1 VSASR
6 VRPRRSTYKINLQ
19 VETEVTYLLTS
30 GGHNA
35 GIVSEP
41 DHSGRRFRV
50 TTKKIDNNYLDPDR
64 FLAEAPRKDG
74 FWWPEW
80 SAWLSEHSGALAV
93 PPPIGAP
100 LSGYPALEDAPGT
113 YVLAK

>member
-6 VRPRRSTYKINLQ
+6 VRPWRSTYKINLQ

-35 GIVSEP
+35 GI
-41 DHSGRRFRV
+41 
-50 TTKKIDNNYLDPDR
+50 TTKKIDNSYLDPDR
-64 FLAEAPRKDG
+64 FLAEAPRG

-100 LSGYPALEDAPGT
+100 LAGYPALEDAPGT